1 MAPTS
6 LQFFSCLKWLDGTP
20 LIDTIEPYRR
30 EIFTKALDTYRADGT
45 PVYSLVLSGRA
56 KKNWKSCDL
65 VLAALYCLLIRR
77 SPLGNDC
84 FIVASDEDQ
93 AGDDLGLARKLI
105 AANPDLSAEI
115 EVFAKSLRLRDGSGE
130 LRILPGKDVSGSHG
144 KTGSFVGFD
153 EIHTQRTWALLEAL
167 APDPT
172 RADSLQWITSYA
184 SLHNVPGVPL
194 FDLMNIGK
202 AGRDRRMLFSWYSG
216 DYTTDP
222 ALAELPAAVRA
233 NPSMASWAD
242 GDAYIEQQR
251 ARLPFGRFR
260 RLHLNLPGSPDG
272 AAFSQDKI
280 LASVVTCRRSLPPQE
295 GIKYAAYVD
304 MSGGSSDDATIAI
317 GHREGR
323 VAVVDRVEKQA
334 GSPPFDPRAA
344 VLKFCGLLRE
354 YGIRR
359 LVGDSYA
366 GVTFRADFARED
378 ITYVV
383 GGLRSASDLYEAPE
397 PRLNAGE
404 VALPDDP
411 TLIEQLVCLVWKNT
425 KVTHESGAH
434 DDHANAVAGL
444 VHVLARSHGVMVGPV
459 LISSARPDQF
469 AAATADATDPRVP
482 ADCRPVLQVDQSSWR
497 AYVGTEGNG
506 FGIGADRFSYP
517 GTSW

>member
-1 MAPTS
+1 MVTS
-6 LQFFSCLKWLDGTP
+6 LEFFGHLKWLDGSP
-20 LIDTIEPYRR
+20 LLDSIEAYRCR
-30 EIFTKALDTYRADGT
+30 IFTQALDEVGPDGR
-45 PVYSLVLSGRA
+45 PKYNLILCGRG
-56 KKNWKSCDL
+56 KKNWKSADAILACLYTLVIKRSHQGNDCFVLANDEGQASDDL
-65 VLAALYCLLIRR
+65 VLAKR
-77 SPLGNDC
+77 
-84 FIVASDEDQ
+84 
-93 AGDDLGLARKLI
+93 LI
-105 AANPDLSAEI
+105 AVNPDLAAEI
-115 EVFAKSLRLRDGSGE
+115 EPLAKELRLRDGTAT
-130 LRILPGKDVSGSHG
+130 LRILPSKDAVGQHG
-144 KTGSFVGFD
+144 KSAAIVAFD
-153 EIHTQRTWALLEAL
+153 EVWGYRTWDLLEAL
-167 APDPT
+167 QPDPT
-172 RADSLQWITSYA
+172 RDSICWITSYA
-184 SLHNVPGVPL
+184 SVYNVAGAPLH
-194 FDLMNIGK
+194 DLLAI
-202 AGRDRRMLFSWYSG
+202 ARSGRDRRMLCSWYSASWG
-216 DYTTDP
+216 TDP
-222 ALAELPAAVRA
+222 EFRDLAEPEARA
-233 NPSMASWAD
+233 NPSMASWPD
-242 GDAYIEQQR
+242 GAGYLEQQR
-251 ARLPFGRFR
+251 LRLPFSRYR
-260 RLHLNLPGSPDG
+260 RLHLNEPGAPTG
-272 AAFSQDKI
+272 AFFDQGKVLGAVISG
-280 LASVVTCRRSLPPQE
+280 RRSLPPQDR
-295 GIKYAAYVD
+295 IAYAAYVD

-317 GHREGR
+317 GHRDGR

-359 LVGDSYA
+359 VVGDSYA

-383 GGLRSASDLYEAPE
+383 GGLRSASDLYEALE

-411 TLIEQLVCLVWKNT
+411 TLIEQLVCLVWKHT

-459 LISSARPDQF
+459 LMSSARPDLF

-497 AYVGTEGNG
+497 TYVGTEGNG